1 MLKDSLQRDQSL
13 AERLNPRRWLHNSQD
28 LLEQAVQNEHEE
40 VVLKQSRVWAR
51 AITWSLMGGTALAL
65 GWLAT
70 AKTEEIVV
78 APGKLEP
85 VSKVID
91 VQMPLQGVAK
101 VIRVKEGERVSKGQ
115 ILIQLDTEAS
125 RDRQK
130 ATIEALRLKRAELQ
144 FKQQELEDTLSL
156 SKTKI
161 QSLGESLDLAN
172 KVLGRLDVLAK
183 QGAVAEL
190 QYFEQRNKVQQLE
203 GEIKQANGE
212 RDRQVSILEQNIRSL
227 KGQIAELASKGTE
240 GNVTLRYQEIVSP
253 VDGVVFDLKA
263 TTPGFVA
270 QTSEPILK
278 IVPLDKL
285 QARVEVD
292 SRSIGFV
299 SVGKSADVSI
309 DSFPASDFG
318 VIEGRVIRIGSDA
331 LPPDPAQNKGY
342 RFPVDIALDSQYLK
356 IKSGKELPLQV
367 GMSLTANVK
376 LRKVTYLQLLLGSF
390 QDKADSL
397 RSI

>member
-1 MLKDSLQRDQSL
+1 MLKDNLQRDQSL

-70 AKTEEIVV
+70 AKTEEIIV

-130 ATIEALRLKRAELQ
+130 ATIEASRLKRAELQ